1 MRAYFAL
8 VGFACWAGALIL
20 AARRLSVA
28 ISGVRT
34 TGRIVAFET
43 REDDGSVC
51 YLPVVTFTDGEGRSH
66 RFTSV
71 AGRAQRIPPVD
82 SEVVVRYLPGQPST
96 VFIESFLH
104 MWAAPLA
111 LAILG
116 AGALLALISPS

>member
-1 MRAYFAL
+1 VRAYFAL
-8 VGFACWAGALIL
+8 VGLACWAGAIIL
-20 AARRLSVA
+20 AARRVSVA
-28 ISGVRT
+28 VSGVRA

-51 YLPVVTFTDGEGRSH
+51 YLPVVTFTDQEGRSH

-71 AGRAQRIPPVD
+71 AGRAQPKPPVH
-82 SEVVVRYLPGQPST
+82 SEVVVRYLPGRPSA

-104 MWAAPLA
+104 MWAAPVA

-116 AGALLALISPS
+116 AGALLAVIRP